1 MPQKPC
7 KDCVTEGVTTK
18 RDAPHPG
25 PRCATHHRAVRNARR
40 VTAHAQ
46 RIERVYGL
54 TAAGYQRL
62 REIQDGRCYI
72 CQRARGISKNLS
84 VDHDHATGNVRGLLC
99 KICNHDLLGHVR
111 DDVTILARAIEYL
124 LSPPAR
130 LLDPAVHLVPK
141 EEPDEQR

>member
-7 KDCVTEGVTTK
+7 KDCVAEGVTTK
-18 RDAPHPG
+18 RAAPYPG
-25 PRCATHHRAVRNARR
+25 PRCATHHRAVKRMRKVAS
-40 VTAHAQ
+40 HAQ

-62 REIQDGRCYI
+62 REIQGGRCYI
-72 CQRARGISKNLS
+72 CRRARGLSRNLS
-84 VDHDHATGNVRGLLC
+84 VDHDHATGDVRGLTCKLC
-99 KICNHDLLGHVR
+99 NDLLGHVR
-111 DDVTILARAIEYL
+111 DDVATLARAIEYL

-141 EEPDEQR
+141 EEVDEQR